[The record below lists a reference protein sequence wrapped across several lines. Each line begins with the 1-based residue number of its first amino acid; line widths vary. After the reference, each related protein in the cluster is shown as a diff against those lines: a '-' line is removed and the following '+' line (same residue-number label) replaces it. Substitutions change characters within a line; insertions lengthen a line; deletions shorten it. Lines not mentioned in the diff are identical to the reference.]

1 MCTVFTKT
9 SVFIE
14 ELAHAVFTK
23 VRQVLT
29 SVHNV
34 FTIARQAVTSEH
46 NVFTKARQ
54 AVTSEHNVFTKAR
67 QAMMSV
73 HNVHDGEPF
82 TDQCAQC
89 SRGRDRQ

>member
-9 SVFIE
+9 SEFIE

-23 VRQVLT
+23 VRQVLN
-29 SVHNV
+29 SV
-34 FTIARQAVTSEH
+34 H

-54 AVTSEHNVFTKAR
+54 AVTSEHNVFKKAT

-73 HNVHDGEPF
+73 HVHDGEPF

>member
-54 AVTSEHNVFTKAR
+54 A
-67 QAMMSV
+67 MMSV

>member
-9 SVFIE
+9 SEFIE
-14 ELAHAVFTK
+14 ELAHAEFTK
-23 VRQVLT
+23 VRQVLN

-34 FTIARQAVTSEH
+34 FTKARQAVTSEH
-46 NVFTKARQ
+46 KVFTKARQ
-54 AVTSEHNVFTKAR
+54 AVTSEHNVFKKAT

-73 HNVHDGEPF
+73 HVHDGEPF

-89 SRGRDRQ
+89 SRGRDRR